1 MLVNFSLFVNVD
13 IYIQEKNIF
22 KYINR
27 AMITSILSCAYYIY
41 ILYTCLLQD
50 KFNGKY

>member
-41 ILYTCLLQD
+41 IVYMFITR
-50 KFNGKY
+50 